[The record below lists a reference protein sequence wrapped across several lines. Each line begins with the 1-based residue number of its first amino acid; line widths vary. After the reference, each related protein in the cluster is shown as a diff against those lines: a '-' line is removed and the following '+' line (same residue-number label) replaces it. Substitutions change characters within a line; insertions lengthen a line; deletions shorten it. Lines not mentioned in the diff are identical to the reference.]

1 MTIQQ
6 QVESELTRWG
16 GEPTQLTIDTEVGQ
30 VAAQIQDLDRIGC
43 TFSSLAVRSD
53 RLAGATPD
61 QMRQVGDDLAGRLSY
76 LMEPISPIEIDR
88 EGAVV
93 QLRSQPPQQDDDGA
107 TYFELLVRRDGLTLE
122 RYQKAVGA
130 VRQKVPAQ
138 VTRVILG
145 RLADD
150 MVGALAEV

>member
-16 GEPTQLTIDTEVGQ
+16 GGPTQLTIDTEVGQ

-43 TFSSLAVRSD
+43 TFTSLAVHSD
-53 RLAGATPD
+53 RIAGASPD
-61 QMRQVGDDLAGRLSY
+61 QLKQVGEDLAGRLVY

-93 QLRSQPPQQDDDGA
+93 QLRSQPPQQDDDGT
-107 TYFELLVRRDGLTLE
+107 TYFELLVRRDGISLE

-130 VRQKVPAQ
+130 IRQRVPAQ
-138 VTRVILG
+138 VTREILG

-150 MVGALAEV
+150 MVGTLADV

>member
-1 MTIQQ
+1 
-6 QVESELTRWG
+6 
-16 GEPTQLTIDTEVGQ
+16 
-30 VAAQIQDLDRIGC
+30 
-43 TFSSLAVRSD
+43 
-53 RLAGATPD
+53 
-61 QMRQVGDDLAGRLSY
+61 
-76 LMEPISPIEIDR
+76 MEPISPIEIDR

-150 MVGALAEV
+150 MVGALAEA